1 MDSEAQ
7 LGLRLQGVQNN
18 MDNVAWQPTSLHGQ
32 LARRPAICC
41 IRVHLFHGAKDASCL
56 LQAKT
61 FSLVTK
67 WTELRFLGVWRDG
80 YFLNVK

>member
-1 MDSEAQ
+1 MDNEAE
-7 LGLRLQGVQNN
+7 LGLHLQGVQNN
-18 MDNVAWQPTSLHGQ
+18 MDNTAWQPTSLHDQ
-32 LARRPAICC
+32 LARRPATCC
-41 IRVHLFHGAKDASCL
+41 IRVHLFRWAKYSSCL
-56 LQAKT
+56 LQGKT